1 MCSLWNKNSYNSII
15 VLTTEFED
23 QYNHKQ
29 IQNRIPIQYHSA
41 LVPVVVHI
49 TVLAGEYGH
58 ILWGNKKDF

>member
-1 MCSLWNKNSYNSII
+1 MI

-29 IQNRIPIQYHSA
+29 IQIRIPSQYQSA

-49 TVLAGEYGH
+49 TVLAGEHGH
-58 ILWGNKKDF
+58 MLWSTKKDF

>member
-1 MCSLWNKNSYNSII
+1 MCSLWNKTCYNSII

-29 IQNRIPIQYHSA
+29 IQYHSA

-49 TVLAGEYGH
+49 TVLAGEHEH
-58 ILWGNKKDF
+58 ILLGTQKDF